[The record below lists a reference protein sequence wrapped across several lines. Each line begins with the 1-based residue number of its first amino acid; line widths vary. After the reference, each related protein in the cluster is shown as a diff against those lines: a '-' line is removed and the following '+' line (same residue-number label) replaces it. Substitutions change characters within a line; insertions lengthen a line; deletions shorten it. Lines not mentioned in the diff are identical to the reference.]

1 MPLRAVV
8 FDYGKVLCQPQP
20 PAVREALATRLGAPR
35 EAFEAAYGR
44 FRLEYDRGTLD
55 DVAYWQ
61 SVAQACGRALD
72 AETALWLADVDA
84 RGWSHPNLSLVDWA
98 GQVRQAGFQTAIL
111 SNMQR
116 SLRQR
121 LAELCPWL
129 PEVDA
134 AVFSSDIGFV
144 KPEPE
149 IYHRVMELLAIESGD
164 VLFIDDVEANVTAA
178 RKLGMSALC
187 FTDVPALR
195 RALTAFPELPP
206 LSDGL
211 PAYAPQPESFG

>member
-8 FDYGKVLCQPQP
+8 FDYGKVLCRPQP
-20 PAVREALATRLGAPR
+20 PAVRDAMVTCLGVSN
-35 EAFEAAYGR
+35 EAFERAYA
-44 FRLEYDRGTLD
+44 RLRHDYDRGTLD

-61 SVAQACGRALD
+61 AVAHACGRTLT

-84 RGWSHPNLSLVDWA
+84 RGWSHPNLPLVNWA

-121 LAELCPWL
+121 LEELCPWL

-134 AVFSSDIGFV
+134 AVFSSDLGYV

-149 IYHRVMELLAIESGD
+149 MYRRVVELLAVAPQEA
-164 VLFIDDVEANVTAA
+164 LFIDDVEANVAGA
-178 RKLGMSALC
+178 RQVGLSALR
-187 FTDVPALR
+187 FTDVPTLR
-195 RALTAFPELPP
+195 QALTAFPELPP
-206 LSDGL
+206 IL
-211 PAYAPQPESFG
+211 

>member
-20 PAVREALATRLGAPR
+20 PAVREALATRLGVPR

-61 SVAQACGRALD
+61 SVVQACGRTLD
-72 AETALWLADVDA
+72 AETALWLAGVDA

-121 LAELCPWL
+121 LEELCPWL

-134 AVFSSDIGFV
+134 AVSSDLGYV

-149 IYHRVMELLAIESGD
+149 MYRRVVELLAVAPQEA
-164 VLFIDDVEANVTAA
+164 LFIDDVEANVAGA
-178 RKLGMSALC
+178 RQVGLSALR
-187 FTDVPALR
+187 FTDVPTLR
-195 RALTAFPELPP
+195 QALTAFPELPP
-206 LSDGL
+206 IL
-211 PAYAPQPESFG
+211 

>member
-20 PAVREALATRLGAPR
+20 PAVREALATRLGVPR
-35 EAFEAAYGR
+35 EAFEAVYGR
-44 FRLEYDRGTLD
+44 FRPEYDRGTLD

-61 SVAQACGRALD
+61 SVAQACGRTLD

-121 LAELCPWL
+121 LEELCPWL

-134 AVFSSDIGFV
+134 AVFSSDLGYV

-149 IYHRVMELLAIESGD
+149 MYRRVVELLAVAPQEA
-164 VLFIDDVEANVTAA
+164 LFIDDVEANVAGA
-178 RKLGMSALC
+178 RQVGLSALR
-187 FTDVPALR
+187 FTDVPTLR
-195 RALTAFPELPP
+195 QALTAFPELPP
-206 LSDGL
+206 IL
-211 PAYAPQPESFG
+211 

>member
-1 MPLRAVV
+1 VPLRAVV
-8 FDYGKVLCQPQP
+8 FDYGKVLCRPQP
-20 PAVREALATRLGAPR
+20 PAVREALVARLGVSH
-35 EAFEAAYGR
+35 EAFERAYA
-44 FRLEYDRGTLD
+44 RLRGEYDRGTLD

-61 SVAQACGRALD
+61 AVAQACGRTLT

-84 RGWSHPNLSLVDWA
+84 RGWSHPNLLLVNWA
-98 GQVRQAGFQTAIL
+98 KQVRRAGFQTAIL

-134 AVFSSDIGFV
+134 AVFSSDLGFV

-149 IYHRVMELLAIESGD
+149 IYRRVIELLSIEPGEA
-164 VLFIDDVEANVTAA
+164 LFIDDVEANVTAA
-178 RKLGMSALC
+178 RQVGMSALC

-206 LSDGL
+206 LSDGS
-211 PAYAPQPESFG
+211 PAYAPQPESVE

>member
-61 SVAQACGRALD
+61 SVAQACGRTLD

-121 LAELCPWL
+121 LEELCPWL

-134 AVFSSDIGFV
+134 AVFSSDLGYV

-149 IYHRVMELLAIESGD
+149 MYRRVVELLAVAPQEA
-164 VLFIDDVEANVTAA
+164 LFIDDVEANVAGA
-178 RKLGMSALC
+178 RQVGLSVLR
-187 FTDVPALR
+187 FTDVPTLR
-195 RALTAFPELPP
+195 QALTAFPELPP
-206 LSDGL
+206 IL
-211 PAYAPQPESFG
+211 

>member
-35 EAFEAAYGR
+35 EAFEAAYAR
-44 FRLEYDRGTLD
+44 FRPEYDRGTLD

-61 SVAQACGRALD
+61 SVAQACGRTLD

-149 IYHRVMELLAIESGD
+149 IYCQVVELLAVAPQEA
-164 VLFIDDVEANVTAA
+164 LFIDDVEANVTGA
-178 RKLGMSALC
+178 RQVGLSALW
-187 FTDVPALR
+187 FTDVSALR
-195 RALTAFPELPP
+195 QALSVFPELPP
-206 LSDGL
+206 L
-211 PAYAPQPESFG
+211 P

>member
-35 EAFEAAYGR
+35 EAFEAAYAR
-44 FRLEYDRGTLD
+44 FRPEYDRGTLD

-61 SVAQACGRALD
+61 AVAQACGRTLD

-121 LAELCPWL
+121 LEELCPWL

-134 AVFSSDIGFV
+134 AVFSSDLGYV

-149 IYHRVMELLAIESGD
+149 MYRRVVELLAVAPQEA
-164 VLFIDDVEANVTAA
+164 LFIDDVEANVAGA
-178 RKLGMSALC
+178 RQVGLSALR
-187 FTDVPALR
+187 FTDVPTLR
-195 RALTAFPELPP
+195 QALTAFPELPP
-206 LSDGL
+206 IL
-211 PAYAPQPESFG
+211 

>member
-20 PAVREALATRLGAPR
+20 PAVREALATRLGASQ

-61 SVAQACGRALD
+61 SVAQACGRTLD

-121 LAELCPWL
+121 LEELCPWL

-134 AVFSSDIGFV
+134 AVFSSDLGYV

-149 IYHRVMELLAIESGD
+149 MYRRVVELLAVAPQEA
-164 VLFIDDVEANVTAA
+164 LFIDDVEANVAGA
-178 RKLGMSALC
+178 RQVGLSALR
-187 FTDVPALR
+187 FTDVPTLR
-195 RALTAFPELPP
+195 QALTAFPELPP
-206 LSDGL
+206 IL
-211 PAYAPQPESFG
+211 

>member
-35 EAFEAAYGR
+35 EAFEAAYAQ

-55 DVAYWQ
+55 DVTYWQ
-61 SVAQACGRALD
+61 AVAQACGRMLD
-72 AETALWLADVDA
+72 AETALWLADCDA
-84 RGWSHPNLSLVDWA
+84 RGWSQPNPVLVAWA

-134 AVFSSDIGFV
+134 AVFSSDIGYV

-149 IYHRVMELLAIESGD
+149 IYRRVMELLAIAPQEA
-164 VLFIDDVEANVTAA
+164 LFIDDVEANVIGA
-178 RKLGMSALC
+178 RQVGLSALW
-187 FTDVPALR
+187 FTDVPTLRQALN
-195 RALTAFPELPP
+195 AFPELPP
-206 LSDGL
+206 L
-211 PAYAPQPESFG
+211 P

>member
-44 FRLEYDRGTLD
+44 FRPEYDRGTLD

-61 SVAQACGRALD
+61 AVAQACGRTLD
-72 AETALWLADVDA
+72 AKTAQWLADVDA
-84 RGWSHPNLSLVDWA
+84 RGWSYPNLPLVNWA

>member
-61 SVAQACGRALD
+61 SVAQACGRTLD

-98 GQVRQAGFQTAIL
+98 GQVRQAGFQTSIL

-121 LAELCPWL
+121 LEELCPWL

-134 AVFSSDIGFV
+134 AVFSSDLGYV

-149 IYHRVMELLAIESGD
+149 MYRRVVELLAVAPQEA
-164 VLFIDDVEANVTAA
+164 LFIDDVEANVAGA
-178 RKLGMSALC
+178 RQVGLSALR
-187 FTDVPALR
+187 FTDVPTLR
-195 RALTAFPELPP
+195 QALTAFPELPP
-206 LSDGL
+206 IL
-211 PAYAPQPESFG
+211 

>member
-1 MPLRAVV
+1 MPLQAVV

-20 PAVREALATRLGAPR
+20 PAVREALATRLGASW
-35 EAFEAAYGR
+35 EAFEAAYAQ
-44 FRLEYDRGTLD
+44 FRLEYDRGTLG

-61 SVAQACGRALD
+61 SVAQACGRTLD

-84 RGWSHPNLSLVDWA
+84 RGWSHPNLPLVDWA

-121 LAELCPWL
+121 LEELCPWL

-134 AVFSSDIGFV
+134 AVFSSDIGYV

-149 IYHRVMELLAIESGD
+149 IYRRVVELLAVAPQEA
-164 VLFIDDVEANVTAA
+164 LFIDDVEANVAGA
-178 RKLGMSALC
+178 RQVGLSALR
-187 FTDVPALR
+187 FTDVPTLR
-195 RALTAFPELPP
+195 QALTAFPELPP
-206 LSDGL
+206 IL
-211 PAYAPQPESFG
+211 